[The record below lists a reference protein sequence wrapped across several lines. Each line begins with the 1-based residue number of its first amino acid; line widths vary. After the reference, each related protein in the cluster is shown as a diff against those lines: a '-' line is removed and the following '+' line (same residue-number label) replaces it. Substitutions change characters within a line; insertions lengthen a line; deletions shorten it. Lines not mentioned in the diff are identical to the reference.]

1 MKFQYTGPDKHK
13 TLELVA
19 FEIMEKDEELKK
31 NQIIEVPDDN
41 KRLVSCLDAS
51 GYFKRVEKE
60 ESKPVKKPKQ
70 KRRTD

>member
-1 MKFQYTGPDKHK
+1 MKFQYTGPDGHK

-19 FEIMEKDEELKK
+19 FGIMEKDEELKK

-41 KRLVSCLDAS
+41 KRLFSCLDAS
-51 GYFKRVEKE
+51 GYFKRVKE